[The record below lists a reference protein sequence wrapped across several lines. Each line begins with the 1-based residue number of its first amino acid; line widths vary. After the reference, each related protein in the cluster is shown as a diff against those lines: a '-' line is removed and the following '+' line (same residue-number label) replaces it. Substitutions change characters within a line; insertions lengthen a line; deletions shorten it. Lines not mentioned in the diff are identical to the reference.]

1 MEIFKNPNYKFMKY
15 KYVAFLISLAVIIA
29 GAFSVYKN
37 KGFNMSI
44 DFAGGTLVQINFMN
58 DVPVKEVRNR
68 LKNVDMGKSII
79 QKLGEGHE
87 YIIKAQ
93 KVSSADISKENME
106 NPDEV
111 AKKIVSALRTDKE
124 KELLKQ
130 GKYDLNTMEKSQIVS
145 LLQSILQDADK
156 AAEYANKIADKRKSK
171 DNLGII
177 RTYDELKGIVPDNII
192 NILKQKTFLGRLS
205 VMRVEVVGPQVGK
218 DLRYKATQAT
228 VWALLGMLVYI
239 AFRFR
244 FLFGVSAVLTLAHD
258 VLVTLA
264 FISFFDKEISLT
276 VVAGILTIVGYSLND
291 TIVIYDRVRT
301 NLKKYAGKLGIAK
314 LLDLSIN
321 ETLSRTIIT
330 SGTTL
335 LTVLALYIFGG
346 EVIRDFAFTMLVGI
360 VSGTYSSIYQSCA
373 YISIWE
379 KKKQEKK
386 ELKRKEAIQRIE
398 RSKASK
404 TKEEKTATV
413 SSKKNEQTSV
423 PQTDSQRT
431 SQRRGKKK
439 SRKKRKK
446 K

>member
-1 MEIFKNPNYKFMKY
+1 MEIFKNPNYKFMKS
-15 KYVAFLISLAVIIA
+15 KYIAFVISLSIIIA

-37 KGFNMSI
+37 KGFNTSI

-58 DVPVKEVRNR
+58 DVPVKEVRDR
-68 LKNVDMGKSII
+68 LKNIDMGKSII

-93 KVSSADISKENME
+93 KVSSADISKEKME

-111 AKKIVSALRTDKE
+111 ANKIVSALRTSEE

-130 GKYDLNTMEKSQIVS
+130 GKFDLNTMEKSQIAS
-145 LLQSILQDADK
+145 FLQGIIGDADK

-171 DNLGII
+171 ENLGII
-177 RTYDELKGIVPDNII
+177 KSYDELKGLIPDDII
-192 NILKQKTFLGRLS
+192 NKLKEKTFLGRLS

-218 DLRYKATQAT
+218 DLRTKATQAT
-228 VWALLGMLVYI
+228 VWALLGMLIYI
-239 AFRFR
+239 AFRFK
-244 FLFGVSAVLTLAHD
+244 FLFGVSAVLTLTHD
-258 VLVTLA
+258 VLITLS
-264 FISFFDKEISLT
+264 FISFFNKEISLT

-301 NLKKYAGKLGIAK
+301 NLKKYANKLGISD
-314 LLDLSIN
+314 LLDKSIN

-360 VSGTYSSIYQSCA
+360 ITGTYSSIYQSCA

-379 KKKQEKK
+379 KRKQAKK
-386 ELKRKEAIQRIE
+386 ELKKKESLQRIE
-398 RSKASK
+398 RKK
-404 TKEEKTATV
+404 TGSTKTQNKSTNISTESNKVEQSATTAPAP
-413 SSKKNEQTSV
+413 K
-423 PQTDSQRT
+423 
-431 SQRRGKKK
+431 RGKKK